1 MFSQK
6 YSVTFFLTIS
16 LVVAV
21 SIYNENVIGQT
32 DTNVTETIQIESLT
46 GIPYP
51 DIPHEN
57 PDALEHTKKFSPPS
71 VVKVT
76 DGVYS
81 AIGYGLANIMMIEG
95 DDGIIIVDAGETNEQ
110 AEKTLEEFRKITDKP
125 VVAVIYTHNHV
136 DHTEGAGVFVEDGKK
151 AGIDVDVIAHDSLIK
166 NYYKAFGALSNQ
178 QADFSYRWTGTFLP
192 DEGEDKRISA
202 GIGPFLLT
210 GNTSFV
216 PPNVTFNDT
225 LQREYAGVNML
236 IGYQP
241 GETPDE
247 IYVWLPDKG
256 VLFVGENLYE
266 LFPNLYSMRGTKYR
280 DVSLWIDSI
289 DELRSFNATYMV
301 PSHTR
306 PVVGQENVYN
316 ILTAYRDGI
325 AYIYDQTI
333 RNINKGFE
341 PNELIYIVELPDYLK
356 NHPWL
361 QPRYGQIEWMVKGIY
376 SGEVGWNIGDPTWF
390 NTVTKEERG
399 KNIIEGFG
407 GINET
412 IAKIKD
418 AIVDGNYKWAAELA
432 TYFLYAHPDNEEA
445 KLLKAQA
452 FRILGWMNPTSGG
465 RNWYLTNAQV
475 LEGKLDPSLFSTFHG
490 SQERMMSTPT
500 DLLLNQLRFKVDPT
514 KSADL
519 NITVGIRLNDTNE
532 GYGYELRKAVLE
544 FQKSFPES
552 YDVALNTDTKSL
564 KEVIAGVATLDEHI
578 DSGKIQVEG
587 DKEDFLNFVNILD
600 GGLESPSSNVTIS
613 GGG

>member
-1 MFSQK
+1 
-6 YSVTFFLTIS
+6 
-16 LVVAV
+16 
-21 SIYNENVIGQT
+21 
-32 DTNVTETIQIESLT
+32 
-46 GIPYP
+46 
-51 DIPHEN
+51 
-57 PDALEHTKKFSPPS
+57 
-71 VVKVT
+71 
-76 DGVYS
+76 
-81 AIGYGLANIMMIEG
+81 
-95 DDGIIIVDAGETNEQ
+95 
-110 AEKTLEEFRKITDKP
+110 
-125 VVAVIYTHNHV
+125 
-136 DHTEGAGVFVEDGKK
+136 
-151 AGIDVDVIAHDSLIK
+151 
-166 NYYKAFGALSNQ
+166 
-178 QADFSYRWTGTFLP
+178 
-192 DEGEDKRISA
+192 
-202 GIGPFLLT
+202 
-210 GNTSFV
+210 
-216 PPNVTFNDT
+216 
-225 LQREYAGVNML
+225 
-236 IGYQP
+236 
-241 GETPDE
+241 
-247 IYVWLPDKG
+247 
-256 VLFVGENLYE
+256 
-266 LFPNLYSMRGTKYR
+266 MRGTKYR

-306 PVVGQENVYN
+306 AVVGQENVYN

-333 RNINKGFE
+333 RNINQGYE

-399 KNIIEGFG
+399 KNIVEGFG

-412 IAKIKD
+412 INMIVK

-432 TYFLYAHPDNEEA
+432 TYFLYAYPDNEEA

-490 SQERMMSTPT
+490 AQERLMSTPT

-514 KSADL
+514 NSVDL
-519 NITVGIRLNDTNE
+519 NMTIGIRLNDTNE

-544 FQKSFPES
+544 FQKSFPENS
-552 YDVALNTDTKSL
+552 DVAINTDTKSL

-578 DSGKIQVEG
+578 DTGKIQVDG
-587 DKEDFLNFVNILD
+587 NKEDLMKFVNILD
-600 GGLESPSSNVTIS
+600 DGLESPLSNSTIV